1 MTQNIIIV
9 GTSAAG
15 LSCAA
20 KLVSLHKSASLAVSR
35 ITMLSAEQDLPYN
48 KCLLAD
54 YCAGSKTLQDIA
66 TRPAEF
72 FTANAITVRL
82 GTTVTQ
88 IDPASRSIR
97 SHHTGEQL
105 RYDWLV
111 LAVGLQPTRLPKSL
125 QADGLSGLYY
135 FHRLQDVDG
144 IISYSAQHAPLQAV
158 VIGAGL
164 SGLEAAD
171 ALRQRGLAVT
181 IIEAASQLLPR
192 QIDAASAAFLQTA
205 MEAAGIRVLLGTGVT
220 AIGQQQGVVTS
231 VTVATG
237 EKIACGLVVVAVGS
251 QPPAELF
258 AQASLTMSHGRL
270 VVDRYMRTN
279 HERILAAGDCCMT
292 VHAHTQEPTPSSL
305 WPDAVAHG
313 MHAAQTIAGALVPYA
328 GVLPAVS
335 STIVGV
341 TMHAA
346 GVVTTTDS
354 GWQILQKC
362 HNFSYHRILIDQN
375 RIVRGFVLLND
386 RASLST
392 VRRSFVTSKP
402 LEGEWL

>member
-20 KLVSLHKSASLAVSR
+20 KLVSLRKSASLSMSR

-72 FTANAITVRL
+72 FTANDITLRL

-88 IDPASRSIR
+88 IDPASRSIW
-97 SHHTGEQL
+97 SHTGEQL

-111 LAVGLQPTRLPKSL
+111 LAVGLQPTSLPASL

-144 IISYSAQHAPLQAV
+144 IISYIAQHNPLQAV

-192 QIDAASAAFLQTA
+192 QIDAASAAFVQTA
-205 MEAAGIRVLLGTGVT
+205 MEAAGIRVLLGRGVT

-237 EKIACGLVVVAVGS
+237 ETIACGLVVVAVGS

-279 HERILAAGDCCMT
+279 QERILAAGDCCMT
-292 VHAHTQEPTPSSL
+292 VHAHTQEPTPTTL
-305 WPDAVAHG
+305 WPDAIVQG
-313 MHAAQTIAGALVPYA
+313 MHAAQTIAGALVSYG

-335 STIVGV
+335 STIAGV

-346 GVVTTTDS
+346 GVVMTTDS

-386 RASLST
+386 RASLPT
-392 VRRSFVTSKP
+392 VRRSFVTSMP